1 MKEELENS
9 YNLEKRELYNLYKRD
24 PYVYKNG
31 TLKNK
36 LGITDYE
43 KLRQAEADISF
54 VKLFTLDQDLTIQN
68 FNIDDIKAIHKY
80 ILGDIFDWAGEFRTV
95 PIVKSEKI
103 LRRRYCY
110 ICTTRRNINKLKQC
124 SKKTK

>member
-1 MKEELENS
+1 MKEELKEH
-9 YNLEKRELYNLYKRD
+9 YVLEKKLLYNLYKID

-43 KLRQAEADISF
+43 ELRQAESDISF
-54 VKLFTLDQDLTIQN
+54 IKLFTLEQDLSIQEFDVN
-68 FNIDDIKAIHKY
+68 DIKRIIKY

-95 PIVKSEKI
+95 PIAKSEKI
-103 LRRRYCY
+103 LRRRYC
-110 ICTTRRNINKLKQC
+110 
-124 SKKTK
+124 